1 MRPALFDCF
10 RQRVDFGALLLY
22 AIGMKLLNDIN
33 QSIEIENKSSHADR
47 LFNGLSLTGSLLACA
62 LLLGA
67 LITYAV
73 DVQSGLIAFACVFYP
88 LVVFEIVAFVFG
100 IQELVRNR
108 YFTSILSVSLA
119 SIVLLGTVAFL
130 ILQGVYFGGVAVFPC
145 FHM

>member
-1 MRPALFDCF
+1 
-10 RQRVDFGALLLY
+10 
-22 AIGMKLLNDIN
+22 MKLLNDIN

-67 LITYAV
+67 LIAYAV

-119 SIVLLGTVAFL
+119 SVVLLGTVAFL
-130 ILQGVYFGGVAVFPC
+130 ILQGVYFGGVAVFPF